1 MVRWCIYVYINVFK
15 EIFRR
20 YRSVVGDGGIP
31 AEDFMGMDL
40 SRLF

>member
-1 MVRWCIYVYINVFK
+1 MVYICIYIYVFK
-15 EIFRR
+15 EIFRC